1 MWSSLIL
8 RHTYGLVSLLHVTVI
23 VLKAY
28 IHDVENS
35 KLLELTTDVHMKS
48 DCLISIFTC
57 NIPPNLVYLEF
68 QNSETHKL
76 DCNVVFQILDQN

>member
-1 MWSSLIL
+1 V
-8 RHTYGLVSLLHVTVI
+8 VSLLHVTVL
-23 VLKAY
+23 VPKVY
-28 IHDVENS
+28 IHDVQNFE
-35 KLLELTTDVHMKS
+35 LLELTADVHMKS

-57 NIPPNLVYLEF
+57 NMPPNLVYLEF

>member
-1 MWSSLIL
+1 MV
-8 RHTYGLVSLLHVTVI
+8 HLLHVTVL
-23 VLKAY
+23 VLKVY
-28 IHDVENS
+28 INYVQNFE
-35 KLLELTTDVHMKS
+35 LLELNADVHMKS

-76 DCNVVFQILDQN
+76 DFNVVFKILDQN